1 GNHQAEHM
9 VAEELEPLIA
19 SRAVAR
25 TLERGNVRQ
34 RAVKQ
39 RNVFESVADALLE
52 RTVAA
57 PTTRARVFLPVGR
70 RARRAW
76 RRGNVN
82 GRRLLRHCD
91 RFGFAAAA
99 HRTSVNSRLQ

>member
-1 GNHQAEHM
+1 
-9 VAEELEPLIA
+9 
-19 SRAVAR
+19 
-25 TLERGNVRQ
+25 
-34 RAVKQ
+34 
-39 RNVFESVADALLE
+39 NVFESVADALLE

-70 RARRAW
+70 RTRRAW

-99 HRTSVNSRLQ
+99 HRTSVNSRLQRTVQGQRHASQACAPSLIEKKMICALPIMFS